1 MVKTNRLISNTNYI
15 NLVIADFIS
24 SLGDWMVIPIIGSL
38 FFYDIGLSSQM
49 LAIVEIIIAAPS
61 VFFGS
66 IIGVSVDNKNPIP
79 ILIYSDISRAVL
91 SIILYFLAYHY
102 EIVLLLLFLEGICR
116 CFFLPSRQI
125 ALKVLVLNDLLPKA
139 SGFFAYFKST
149 CKNYWSSIWWFVD
162 LVLQYKIFVY
172 YQCLNF
178 SSICMLYQ
186 SY

>member
-66 IIGVSVDNKNPIP
+66 IIGVSVDNKIQ
-79 ILIYSDISRAVL
+79 Y
-91 SIILYFLAYHY
+91 
-102 EIVLLLLFLEGICR
+102 LF
-116 CFFLPSRQI
+116 
-125 ALKVLVLNDLLPKA
+125 
-139 SGFFAYFKST
+139 
-149 CKNYWSSIWWFVD
+149 
-162 LVLQYKIFVY
+162 
-172 YQCLNF
+172 
-178 SSICMLYQ
+178 
-186 SY
+186 